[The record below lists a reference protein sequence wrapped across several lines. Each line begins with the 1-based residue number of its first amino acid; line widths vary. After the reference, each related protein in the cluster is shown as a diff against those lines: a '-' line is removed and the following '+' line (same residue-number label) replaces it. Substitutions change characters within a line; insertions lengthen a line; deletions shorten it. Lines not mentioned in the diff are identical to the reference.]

1 MMVMRWLVSAV
12 AIAVM
17 VTSGAHAQSIGD
29 RVAGVR
35 EGKVRLSFT
44 ARPGVCGNG
53 RNIMTSRSTDDWEST
68 CEGGPVRVVLRVRNR
83 EVIDLDTYVGG
94 RWRSEAEE
102 MSDLG
107 AVPAPAAAAY
117 LLHLVRTGSG
127 NAAKDAVFAATL
139 ADTANVWPD
148 LLAVAK
154 DATRPRAVRRA
165 AVFWVGQ
172 EAAAEV
178 ASELEEIVDDDA
190 GDLEVREHAVFALSQ
205 RRDDGSVDALLRIA
219 RTHPDARIRKKAL
232 FWLGQSDDP
241 RALELFEEILTKP

>member
-1 MMVMRWLVSAV
+1 
-12 AIAVM
+12 
-17 VTSGAHAQSIGD
+17 
-29 RVAGVR
+29 
-35 EGKVRLSFT
+35 
-44 ARPGVCGNG
+44 
-53 RNIMTSRSTDDWEST
+53 
-68 CEGGPVRVVLRVRNR
+68 VRVVLRVRNR

-117 LLHLVRTGSG
+117 LLYLVRTGSG

-139 ADTANVWPD
+139 ADSANVWPD

-241 RALELFEEILTKP
+241 RALELFEEVLTKP